1 MGSPKADASK
11 IDPWLKG
18 PAENHRATE
27 GAPCSFVNVWCLF
40 DVCTILGGD
49 TEWPAS
55 EGVTLPPVPYTLEC
69 PKAGIALAGNRQAI
83 VTLHLPFGRLV
94 LG

>member
-1 MGSPKADASK
+1 MGSPKADVSK

-18 PAENHRATE
+18 PAENLGQQKGHRVHSSTF
-27 GAPCSFVNVWCLF
+27 GACLMF
-40 DVCTILGGD
+40 ALSWGGD
-49 TEWPAS
+49 TEWPS

-69 PKAGIALAGNRQAI
+69 PKAGIALAGNRQPI
-83 VTLHLPFGRLV
+83 VTSHLPFGRLV